1 MEGASPDMTIVV
13 DWEVKHQF
21 IKKQGKSL
29 HRRLSVLRHF
39 YDNAVPVKFIPTH
52 VHVMTYT
59 QFHLFNTLNDKS
71 RQ

>member
-1 MEGASPDMTIVV
+1 MTLVV

-21 IKKQGKSL
+21 IKSRENHCLGVKVFDLL
-29 HRRLSVLRHF
+29 HTPIRHF

-59 QFHLFNTLNDKS
+59 QFHLFNTLNDKR